1 MRASWFGLLFLLL
14 PALASAGGMGYDDAR
29 HLLGRTGF
37 APTDSEIR
45 QFAVLTR
52 TAAVDRLL
60 DGVHA
65 SAGSEPPPEVL
76 QFISPRQ
83 LRALRKDASEEERKA
98 FLREQVQRSLE
109 LRAWWL
115 KEMLDTDSPLTE
127 KMTLFWH
134 NHFVSS
140 QQKVKSPVLMYRQN
154 LLLRRY
160 ALGRFG
166 DLLHA
171 VARDPAMVLYLD
183 NASNRKGNPNENF
196 AREVMELF
204 TLGEGHYTEQ
214 DIKEAARAF
223 TGWGIDRN
231 TGGFRFYP
239 RQHDDGEK
247 TVLGRS
253 GRLSGDDVLD
263 ILLAQPATAE
273 FITAKLW
280 REFVSPQPDA
290 VEVRRLATVFRDSGY
305 DIRALLRAMLTS
317 EPFFAARNRSVLV
330 KSPVEFVVGTLR
342 QFDIH
347 PADLRPAALVTRGL
361 GQDLFAPPNVKGWP
375 GGETWI
381 NSSTLL
387 ARRQFLARLFRA
399 AEMPVEPEMKADARP
414 EKRLQLAMRRAARD
428 YRFDASTWFANF
440 PGSDE
445 ARRAAIARLL
455 LPGAPVEP
463 PAPDETLRGY
473 VASLVRDPLYELK

>member
-1 MRASWFGLLFLLL
+1 MRAVWSGFLFLAL
-14 PALASAGGMGYDDAR
+14 PALASAAGMGYDDAR

-37 APTDSEIR
+37 APTDREVR
-45 QFAVLTR
+45 QFAELSR
-52 TAAVDRLL
+52 AAAVDRLL
-60 DGVHA
+60 DGVHPA
-65 SAGSEPPPEVL
+65 AGSEPPPEVRE
-76 QFISPRQ
+76 FIPFPQ
-83 LRALRKDASEEERKA
+83 LRALRKNASEDERKA
-98 FLREQVQRSLE
+98 FLRAQIERSLE

-140 QQKVKSPVLMYRQN
+140 QQKVKSPALMYRQN

-196 AREVMELF
+196 ARELMELF
-204 TLGEGHYTEQ
+204 TLGEGHYTER

-223 TGWGIDRN
+223 TGWSIDRD
-231 TGGFRFYP
+231 TGEFRIYP

-253 GRLSGDDVLD
+253 GRLNGDDVLD
-263 ILLAQPATAE
+263 ILLKQPATAE
-273 FITAKLW
+273 FITTKLW
-280 REFVSPQPDA
+280 REFVSPQPEPA
-290 VEVRRLATVFRDSGY
+290 EVRRLAAVFRDSGY

-317 EPFFAARNRSVLV
+317 EAFFATRNRAVLV
-330 KSPVEFVVGTLR
+330 KSPVEFVVGTLH

-347 PADLRPAALVTRGL
+347 PADLRPAALLVRNL

-387 ARRQFLARLFRA
+387 ARRQFVARLFRA
-399 AEMPVEPEMKADARP
+399 AEMPVEREMKGDARP
-414 EKRLQLAMRRAARD
+414 EKRLAMVMQRAARD
-428 YRFDASTWFANF
+428 YRFDASTWFAGF
-440 PGSDE
+440 PGSE
-445 ARRAAIARLL
+445 AARRADMARLL
-455 LPGAPVEP
+455 LPGAPVETP
-463 PAPDETLRGY
+463 VVDDTLRGY
-473 VASLVRDPLYELK
+473 VAGLVRDPMYELK